1 MVVKRQ
7 DILREVAFK
16 NLFIAIPAVIEIL
29 SLSSTTNVFSL
40 TNNMSRFKRLLRV
53 YLKVKLL
60 NAFTYVLTKT

>member
-1 MVVKRQ
+1 M
-7 DILREVAFK
+7 REVAFK
-16 NLFIAIPAVIEIL
+16 NPFIVIPAVIEIL

>member
-1 MVVKRQ
+1 M
-7 DILREVAFK
+7 REVAFK
-16 NLFIAIPAVIEIL
+16 NPFIAIPAVIEIL

-60 NAFTYVLTKT
+60 NAFTYVLTKI